1 MKLFEKIFKF
11 LASLKLA
18 VIIVVSLGV
27 ISAWGTIVESRYD
40 MITAQKLVYHSWY
53 MYSVL
58 FLLIVN
64 LIAVMVDRLPWQ
76 KKHIGFILAHVG
88 IIILLVG
95 SYVTRVVGIDGT
107 LVFDI
112 GESQRYISLIDQ
124 NEVVVYQMKNFEDSE
139 KIYQEK
145 VDFLVNPPKKN
156 PLLIPIEK
164 GQIEIFDYM
173 PYAQKSFQIIES
185 DKMMDGPALRF
196 QLTNQFV
203 NMTEWIVQMGT
214 QPAKLSLGPAQV
226 VLSRDANYQTLGGM
240 NEIVLWPHS
249 KLKKLNYKIY
259 NKDGLVQREGTIG
272 FSEEID
278 TGWMG
283 LKFRTV
289 QYFPK
294 SKVQYEYK
302 QLERPNANSVSAA
315 RFRFNGQE
323 YWLGLNTALELYGDD
338 VVYFITYGN
347 KRIDLGFPVTL
358 DRFEMEKYQ
367 GTEMAASYKSIVT
380 VPELGVQEISMNEP
394 LKYKG
399 FTFYQASFQQDKMGQ
414 PIGSVL
420 SVNRD
425 PGRFWKYLGSLMIVL
440 GSIVLFYFKRT
451 RKKENVAHDV
461 T

>member
-1 MKLFEKIFKF
+1 MKWIEKIFKF

-18 VIIVVSLGV
+18 VLIVVSLGV
-27 ISAWGTIVESRYD
+27 IAGWGTIVESQYD

-53 MYSVL
+53 MYTVL

-64 LIAVMVDRLPWQ
+64 LVAVMVDRLPW
-76 KKHIGFILAHVG
+76 KKNHLGFILAHIG
-88 IIILLVG
+88 IITLLVG
-95 SYVTRVVGIDGT
+95 SYITRVVGIDGT

-145 VDFLVNPPKKN
+145 VDFLVNPPKKY
-156 PLLIPIEK
+156 PLQIPIEK
-164 GQIEIFDYM
+164 GQIEIYDYM
-173 PYAQKSFQIIES
+173 PYAQKSFQILES
-185 DKMMDGPALRF
+185 NKMMDGPALRF
-196 QLTNQFV
+196 QLSNQFV
-203 NMTEWIVQMGT
+203 NMTEWVVQMGT
-214 QPAKLSLGPAQV
+214 QPAKLGLGPAQV
-226 VLSRDANYQTLGGM
+226 VLSRDASYQTLGGM
-240 NEIVLWPHS
+240 NEIVLWPHP
-249 KLKKLNYKIY
+249 KLKKLNYRIY
-259 NKDGLVQREGTIG
+259 NKEGAVQKEGLIG

-302 QLERPNANSVSAA
+302 KLEKPNANSVSAA
-315 RFRFNGQE
+315 RFKFNGQD
-323 YWLGLNTALELYGDD
+323 YWLGLNTALELYGED

-358 DRFEMEKYQ
+358 ERFDMEKYQ
-367 GTEMAASYKSIVT
+367 GTEMAASYKSVVT
-380 VPELGVQEISMNEP
+380 IPDLGVTEISMNEP

-425 PGRFWKYLGSLMIVL
+425 PGRFWKYLGSLMIVV
-440 GSIVLFYFKRT
+440 GSIMLFYFKRT
-451 RKKENVAHDV
+451 RKKETATHVVA
-461 T
+461 